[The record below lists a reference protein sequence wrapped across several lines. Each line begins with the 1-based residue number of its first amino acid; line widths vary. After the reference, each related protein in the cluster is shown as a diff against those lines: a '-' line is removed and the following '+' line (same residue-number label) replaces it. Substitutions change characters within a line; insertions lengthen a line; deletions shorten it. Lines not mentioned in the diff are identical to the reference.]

1 MAFNEPAAVA
11 RAMFQSDKGTKVVPQ
26 VAWNDQDGSPEIVAF
41 GHEPKPVEAPGPPPM
56 QERPAVLVA
65 VTTIAVLNV
74 LMSVVAL
81 FSPGVALTVLR
92 CISLPS
98 NTGWF
103 ALSNDY
109 SYGLVWRSTPDGRNE
124 LVCQWHASGEDPF
137 CNTGIE
143 VTVILVILIV
153 LALVGYSLS
162 ADPA

>member
-1 MAFNEPAAVA
+1 MAANPNLQYMLA
-11 RAMFQSDKGTKVVPQ
+11 RTS
-26 VAWNDQDGSPEIVAF
+26 
-41 GHEPKPVEAPGPPPM
+41 
-56 QERPAVLVA
+56 A
-65 VTTIAVLNV
+65 VTTQTFKLNPQN
-74 LMSVVAL
+74 STSA
-81 FSPGVALTVLR
+81 SANSIIR
-92 CISLPS
+92 ISLPS